1 MSASVSPPAAR
12 LSLLPRER
20 LQTLLE
26 ASHAFNSTIDLGP
39 LLRRLLEQT
48 LAVTDS
54 EAGAIWVVSGGA
66 IRCAYA
72 AGPAA
77 PALEGRELPPGHGAV
92 EEALRQGA
100 PVMVLDAL
108 EDARFAVYRDAAT
121 GFRTRSVVTMPLV
134 ASGTALGAIEL
145 VNDEGGKDVFD
156 DVDVAFLEAL
166 ADDAAAALRNARLY
180 DAERR
185 ARDLKALLE
194 VSHEFTSSFDLDRVL
209 LSVANL
215 ADRAVRFDRCV
226 VAVWDRE
233 QLRVRAISGEQSVD
247 PKAAVVARLEA
258 FLTWTRESAGVL
270 DVRDLQAPEKDAA
283 TIRALFGAYLGDCGA
298 RALLVVPIR
307 DADGELGRLLFEFR
321 SDGVLEDWMREAAE
335 LLANE
340 AALAIRNAQLYANVP
355 FISFLEPLAEK
366 RRQILALPRAR
377 LLRYAALVAIVLAA
391 LVFIRL
397 PLRVTAHDAVL
408 HAAAQRPARAGTAGI
423 ITEMLVRDGERVSES
438 QPIARLRNEDL
449 LVRLTTAGGDLQAA
463 EQRRLAAEARG
474 DAADATAARLRA
486 AQIRSSLALL
496 EQEAAELLVR
506 APAAGVV
513 LTPLLEERVGS
524 FREAGDPIAWIGGT
538 DWAEV
543 RLRIAQHDIG
553 GIREGDRV
561 RVRVPARPEVRYEGR
576 VQAIA
581 PLAEHDGTSSLYTVR
596 ALLDNRDGVLRP
608 GMTVRARIVAS
619 PRPLG
624 HHLLRR
630 PWRWVRMNLWY

>member
-1 MSASVSPPAAR
+1 VSTAVSPSAAR

-39 LLRRLLEQT
+39 LLRRLLEET
-48 LAVTDS
+48 LFVTGS
-54 EAGAIWVVSGGA
+54 EAGAIWVVSDGA
-66 IRCAYA
+66 IRCAHA
-72 AGPAA
+72 AGPVAS
-77 PALEGRELPPGHGAV
+77 ALEGRTLPADHGTV
-92 EEALRQGA
+92 EEALRQGV
-100 PVMVLDAL
+100 PVVVTDAL
-108 EDARFAVYRDAAT
+108 EDPRFALYRDAAS
-121 GFRTRSVVTMPLV
+121 GFRTRSVVTMPLM
-134 ASGTALGAIEL
+134 AAGTALGAIEL

-156 DVDVAFLEAL
+156 EVDVAFLEAL

-226 VAVWDRE
+226 VAVWDGE
-233 QLRVRAISGEQSVD
+233 QLRVRAISGEERVD

-258 FLTWTRESAGVL
+258 FLTWTREVDGVL
-270 DVRDLQAPEKDAA
+270 DVRDLQAPEKHAA
-283 TIRALFGAYLGDCGA
+283 TIRALFGAYLADAGP

-307 DADGELGRLLFEFR
+307 DADGELGRLHFEFR

-377 LLRYAALVAIVLAA
+377 LLRYAALTAVVLAA
-391 LVFIRL
+391 LVFVRI

-423 ITEMLVRDGERVSES
+423 VTEILVRDGDRVSES
-438 QPIARLRNEDL
+438 QPIARLRNEEL
-449 LVRLTTAGGDLQAA
+449 LVRLATAGGDLQAA
-463 EQRRLAAEARG
+463 EQRHLAAAARG

-486 AQIRSSLALL
+486 AQIRSALALL
-496 EQEAAELLVR
+496 EQEAAGLLVR

-524 FREAGDPIAWIGGT
+524 FREAGEPVAWIGGT
-538 DWAEV
+538 DWTEV
-543 RLRIAQHDIG
+543 RLRVAQHDIG
-553 GIREGDRV
+553 DVREGDRV
-561 RVRVPARPEVRYEGR
+561 RVRVPARPEARYEGR
-576 VQAIA
+576 VQAIS
-581 PLAEHDGTSSLYTVR
+581 PLAERQGGAPLYTVR
-596 ALLDNRDGVLRP
+596 ALLDNQDGALRP
-608 GMTVRARIVAS
+608 GMTARARVVTA

-624 HHLLRR
+624 HHILRR
-630 PWRWVRMNLWY
+630 PWRWIRMNLWY

>member
-1 MSASVSPPAAR
+1 VSAAVSPPAAR
-12 LSLLPRER
+12 LNLLPRER

-39 LLRRLLEQT
+39 LLLRLLEQT
-48 LAVTDS
+48 LSVTGS
-54 EAGAIWVVSGGA
+54 EAGAIWVVSDGG
-66 IRCAYA
+66 IRCAHA
-72 AGPAA
+72 AGPFAA
-77 PALEGRELPPGHGAV
+77 ALEGQELPPGHGTV
-92 EEALRQGA
+92 EEALRQGV
-100 PVMVLDAL
+100 PVVVTDAL
-108 EDARFAVYRDAAT
+108 DDARFALYRDAT
-121 GFRTRSVVTMPLV
+121 SGFRTRSVVTMPLV
-134 ASGTALGAIEL
+134 ATGTALGVIEL

-156 DVDVAFLEAL
+156 EVDVAFLEAL

-215 ADRAVRFDRCV
+215 ADRAVRFDRCA

-233 QLRVRAISGEQSVD
+233 QLRVRAISGEERID
-247 PKAAVVARLEA
+247 PKAAVVARLES
-258 FLTWTRESAGVL
+258 FLTWTREVDGVF
-270 DVRDLQAPEKDAA
+270 DVRDVRASEKDAA
-283 TIRALFGAYLGDCGA
+283 TIRTLFGAYLADSGA
-298 RALLVVPIR
+298 CALLVVPIR
-307 DADGELGRLLFEFR
+307 DADGEVGRLLFEFR
-321 SDGVLEDWMREAAE
+321 SHGVLEDWMREAAE

-366 RRQILALPRAR
+366 RRQILAVPRAR
-377 LLRYAALVAIVLAA
+377 LVRYAALTVAVVAA
-391 LVFIRL
+391 LVLIRI

-423 ITEMLVRDGERVSES
+423 ITEILVRDGERVREA
-438 QPIARLRNEDL
+438 QPVARLRNEDL
-449 LVRLTTAGGDLQAA
+449 LVRLTTTGGDLQAA

-474 DAADATAARLRA
+474 DAAEAAAARSRA

-524 FREAGDPIAWIGGT
+524 YREAGEPIAWIGGT
-538 DWAEV
+538 EWAEV
-543 RLRIAQHDIG
+543 RLRVAQHDLG
-553 GIREGDRV
+553 DIREGDRV
-561 RVRVPARPEVRYEGR
+561 RVRVPARPEARYEGR
-576 VQAIA
+576 VQAIS
-581 PLAEHDGTSSLYTVR
+581 PLAEFQGGASLYTVR
-596 ALLDNRDGVLRP
+596 ALLDNGDGALRP
-608 GMTVRARIVAS
+608 GMTARARVVTG

-624 HHLLRR
+624 HHILRR
-630 PWRWVRMNLWY
+630 PWRWIRMNLWY